1 MNSEAFIA
9 SGGERLDVFLAEKTG
24 KTRSHIKTLIEVG
37 KVTVN
42 GKAEKA
48 GKILKV
54 GDEITVF
61 YDEPKPLD
69 LEPVDIPLDIV
80 YQDKDLAVINKPQG
94 LTVHAGN
101 GVKGATLVNALLY
114 HLDALSGINGVIRP
128 GIVHRIDKDT
138 SGLLVVAKND
148 KAHVS
153 LAEQIKSK
161 ACRRIYIAL
170 LEGRLTADN
179 GTIDTFIGRSEKN
192 RTMMAVK
199 NSGRKAVTHY
209 KVIKRYKGYTLC
221 RFELETGRT
230 HQIRVHA
237 RYMGHPIVGDKVYGT
252 GKNAF
257 GLNGQLLHAEKLILN
272 HPSTGEEMEFTA
284 PLPDYFKSVLDI
296 LERQ

>member
-1 MNSEAFIA
+1 MSSEAFIA

-161 ACRRIYIAL
+161 TCRRIYIAL

-199 NSGRKAVTHY
+199 TSGRKAVTHY

-257 GLNGQLLHAEKLILN
+257 GLNGQLLHAEKLILK